1 MCQLV
6 NIRTVMKIIASSGL
20 ICTVY
25 GCCDKTFLLIFAC
38 NLYDNPS
45 TGAHSLCRLNAIS
58 YNHHR
63 IDIFISPNS
72 LIHMCSS
79 SCGPPFHRASES
91 FAGFS
96 VASDTRREKEG
107 EDRKNSF
114 QWKRHLSFYPCS
126 SGESSVMWL
135 HLIARESGKCNPAMG
150 AMGKGN
156 KFTEKL
162 ASLFYERVY
171 SFFISKN
178 LRLKVQIISDKIW
191 VSYGNAR
198 SASQSMFLSTAWA
211 GCTLL

>member
-1 MCQLV
+1 
-6 NIRTVMKIIASSGL
+6 MKIIASSGL

-38 NLYDNPS
+38 NLYNYPS
-45 TGAHSLCRLNAIS
+45 TGARSLCRPNAVS

-63 IDIFISPNS
+63 TDIFISPNS

-79 SCGPPFHRASES
+79 SCGPPSHKASES

-107 EDRKNSF
+107 EDRKNGF
-114 QWKRHLSFYPCS
+114 QWKKHLSFYLCS
-126 SGESSVMWL
+126 SGESSVIWL

-150 AMGKGN
+150 VMGKGN

-162 ASLFYERVY
+162 ASLSHERVY
-171 SFFISKN
+171 SFFIGKN
-178 LRLKVQIISDKIW
+178 LRLKFQIIIW
-191 VSYGNAR
+191 YHLGE
-198 SASQSMFLSTAWA
+198 LW
-211 GCTLL
+211 